1 MKLLPKAA
9 RDLRRAAAL
18 TKPFCD
24 RCTGPARRCCDEVF
38 CAAVQRGLEFAG
50 LPVPEKPGAHGVPF
64 LGPNGCTVPPE
75 HRPGCSGFGCDQVP
89 LEVRRTADAHLRSA
103 YLACET
109 TRVLADTASVVSKA
123 LLNLKVEGCS
133 PLVRDVHDR
142 MREAGR

>member
-64 LGPNGCTVPPE
+64 LGPSGCTVPPE
-75 HRPGCSGFGCDQVP
+75 HRPGCAGFGCDQVP
-89 LEVRRTADAHLRSA
+89 IEVRRAAHEHVMSA
-103 YLACET
+103 TKRCET
-109 TRVLADTASVVSKA
+109 VGVLVDTGGLVSRA
-123 LLNLKVEGCS
+123 VLGAM
-133 PLVRDVHDR
+133 VREVF
-142 MREAGR
+142 GR